1 MKKGLW
7 MFSKALRHSTP
18 FGALAHA
25 PNKGCTSIRLPP
37 TSSFN
42 FAQLAATG
50 HAGSAG
56 RTRDRRGRAFTVF
69 DPANANPRP
78 RASNGRPRAVLISF
92 LRFTLRPPLQDQ
104 AREFPS
110 DLSRTQRRWD
120 ERDRYEGERRNRN
133 ACRKLRLP
141 SSVIDIVANKTFS
154 AQVALQKRSPSPSC
168 PRNPTAQ
175 TLRLIQH
182 GALCSRHISVLGFRL
197 PAECAR
203 RRESPIKTKNAELH
217 P

>member
-7 MFSKALRHSTP
+7 MFSKTLRHSTP

-56 RTRDRRGRAFTVF
+56 RTRDRRCRAVTVF
-69 DPANANPRP
+69 DPAKPNPRP

-92 LRFTLRPPLQDQ
+92 LRFTLRLPLQDQ

-110 DLSRTQRRWD
+110 DLSRTQRRWG
-120 ERDRYEGERRNRN
+120 ERDRSEGERRNAQCPSQAQVTVERN
-133 ACRKLRLP
+133 RHF
-141 SSVIDIVANKTFS
+141 VANKTLS
-154 AQVALQKRSPSPSC
+154 ALVALQNVRPH
-168 PRNPTAQ
+168 PR
-175 TLRLIQH
+175 
-182 GALCSRHISVLGFRL
+182 V
-197 PAECAR
+197 
-203 RRESPIKTKNAELH
+203 REILQQQPYD
-217 P
+217 